1 MYPMFYPPFRHGYG
15 SPYYPFPVY
24 PPGTGCGCGGGR
36 YGGYMPGYSYPSNPP
51 YGGAYGPPPQSGMSY
66 PMFPPD
72 DQGYQWQW
80 QRPRRNNP
88 RVWESPESP
97 ESPWFRAY
105 QNQEKNEKEEK

>member
-1 MYPMFYPPFRHGYG
+1 
-15 SPYYPFPVY
+15 
-24 PPGTGCGCGGGR
+24 
-36 YGGYMPGYSYPSNPP
+36 
-51 YGGAYGPPPQSGMSY
+51 
-66 PMFPPD
+66 MFPPD

-88 RVWESPESP
+88 RAWESPESP